1 LEGLVAKLGLSG
13 KVEIQLCLGTG
24 IIAADSSRGS
34 CWQVVCSGL
43 VRSYLLIDLTL
54 CIKDDVDY
62 VYRIA
67 GNFHMVQIF
76 TFLRGTLV
84 NANKI
89 STKELENL
97 EMALHRLWISALHKL
112 RCMTN
117 IRRAL
122 HKYKQQKDRGG
133 DRLRGFLLR

>member
-1 LEGLVAKLGLSG
+1 MCG
-13 KVEIQLCLGTG
+13 
-24 IIAADSSRGS
+24 
-34 CWQVVCSGL
+34 GL

-62 VYRIA
+62 IYRIA

-97 EMALHRLWISALHKL
+97 EMALHRLWISALRKL
-112 RCMTN
+112 RTFDAPCISTN
-117 IRRAL
+117 SKRIA
-122 HKYKQQKDRGG
+122 KEIV
-133 DRLRGFLLR
+133 FVVFF